1 MENTVPDQVDSIVA
15 AADADDFATLPT
27 CSKCMRGVPLDEIS
41 SKVSLAGKGS
51 VICKSC
57 HNVTTMLHKHFESMP
72 DECNLMHQG
81 GQVSFFQKCLEKRSS
96 DNQVLKFSN
105 LRTLLKQSLV
115 TKVMSTT
122 TKSSK
127 GSFQPLSYWE
137 RKGYDVKLIKEKA
150 ENMDHPVLG
159 TTYRLDIFHLSYER
173 AEQQIEETLL
183 SLDRTLKR
191 KSLKEPKVKPAA
203 KKSKGDKDAAPAE
216 EPVEDPAE
224 KEKKEETKAVLLNLV
239 DLDSDSEDCKLV
251 SWLNLL
257 DFQVHNAPQEGC
269 GNIGFWL

>member
-1 MENTVPDQVDSIVA
+1 MEVAPEAAPTMEVESLVAVSADSDIVG
-15 AADADDFATLPT
+15 LPI
-27 CSKCMRGVPLDEIS
+27 CSKCQRGVPLDEIS

-72 DECNLMHQG
+72 DEWNLMDQEE
-81 GQVSFFQKCLEKRSS
+81 QVSFFQKCLEKRGS

-137 RKGYDVKLIKEKA
+137 RKGYDVKLIKDKA

-191 KSLKEPKVKPAA
+191 KSLKEPKAAAA
-203 KKSKGDKDAAPAE
+203 KKSKGGKDAAPAAA
-216 EPVEDPAE
+216 PPEDPEE
-224 KEKKEETKAVLLNLV
+224 KAKKEETKTVLLNLV
-239 DLDSDSEDCKLV
+239 DLESDSEDCKLV
-251 SWLNLL
+251 SWLNLK
-257 DFQVHNAPQEGC
+257 PQTIMGGGLSC
-269 GNIGFWL
+269 KGK